1 MIPVLQTTVIIA
13 LLYSRQ
19 HPKAV
24 SDTCLYEEM
33 GKEERPPN
41 CTKDVKGR
49 ASIFPKA
56 GFLVFP
62 PRSVGCHLSH
72 ASILF
77 CQVLLPTLPWSG
89 SPRPPPALL
98 QHPVQSIR
106 TERPGSPITRDK
118 DLANRP
124 ASQWSRALK
133 PFLRGEAGLLLT
145 LVIWMLFSCCCQ
157 CRIVS
162 IRYTHMLMF
171 PTSTHLPTL
180 WTKVHKDV

>member
-1 MIPVLQTTVIIA
+1 M
-13 LLYSRQ
+13 SRAEPASS
-19 HPKAV
+19 PK
-24 SDTCLYEEM
+24 
-33 GKEERPPN
+33 P
-41 CTKDVKGR
+41 
-49 ASIFPKA
+49 
-56 GFLVFP
+56 GFWF
-62 PRSVGCHLSH
+62 SH
-72 ASILF
+72 
-77 CQVLLPTLPWSG
+77 
-89 SPRPPPALL
+89 
-98 QHPVQSIR
+98 HVQSAAIFHMLR
-106 TERPGSPITRDK
+106 SCFAKFSFLPSLGQAAPAPRQPFFSTPSKASEQNGPGSPITRDK

-124 ASQWSRALK
+124 ASQWRRALK

>member
-89 SPRPPPALL
+89 SPRPLPALL

-106 TERPGSPITRDK
+106 TERPRLSHHQRQGPGKPPGISVEEGTE
-118 DLANRP
+118 AFP
-124 ASQWSRALK
+124 AGVGRASAYPGNL
-133 PFLRGEAGLLLT
+133 
-145 LVIWMLFSCCCQ
+145 
-157 CRIVS
+157 
-162 IRYTHMLMF
+162 
-171 PTSTHLPTL
+171 
-180 WTKVHKDV
+180 DVV